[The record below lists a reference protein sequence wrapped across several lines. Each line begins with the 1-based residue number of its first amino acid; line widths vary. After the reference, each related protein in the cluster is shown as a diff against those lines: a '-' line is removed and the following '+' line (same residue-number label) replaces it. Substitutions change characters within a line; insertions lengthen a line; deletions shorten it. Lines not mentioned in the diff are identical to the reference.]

1 MPLAINPKAPCS
13 DQSRAVG
20 EPIGGSALTDVDAW
34 LLIEYRGGW
43 TADIADVELP
53 DAARAWL
60 TERGRKHRRLRT
72 QLIKG
77 GRDQG
82 PLAVYVVLTG
92 ARARIRRFA
101 LESHAELPSIDVDGL
116 LSGERDS
123 GAPGPQAIYLV
134 CTHGR
139 RDRCCALHGVALWQA
154 MSKLDLE
161 GCELW
166 QSSHQGGHRFAAT
179 MLYLPAGLHYGRLL
193 PEEAR
198 ALFQAHQRGELYDL
212 ARYRGQTRYGAAVQT
227 MEAWLRQDLEAM
239 RIADVELL
247 GSQLEEGERWTGRF
261 RTHDDMLHKI
271 TAELRSGEHA
281 RRTSCTSDEMSPPR
295 YYYVVRHE
303 AQTT

>member
-1 MPLAINPKAPCS
+1 MAINPKAPCS

-20 EPIGGSALTDVDAW
+20 EPMGGSAVADVDAW
-34 LLIEYRGGW
+34 LLIEYREAW
-43 TADIADVELP
+43 TADIADVALP
-53 DAARAWL
+53 EAARAWL
-60 TERGRKHRRLRT
+60 TECGRKHRRLRT
-72 QLIKG
+72 QLIKNV
-77 GRDQG
+77 RAEG

-92 ARARIRRFA
+92 ARARIRRFT
-101 LESHAELPSIDVDGL
+101 LESHAELPTIDIDGL
-116 LSGERDS
+116 LSGERD
-123 GAPGPQAIYLV
+123 GGVPGPKAIYLV

-154 MSKLDLE
+154 MNKLDLD

-198 ALFQAHQRGELYDL
+198 ALSEAHQRGELYDL

-227 MEAWLRQDLEAM
+227 MEVWLRQELEAM

-247 GSQLEEGERWTGRF
+247 GCALEEGERWTSRF

-271 TAELRSGEHA
+271 TAEPRSGKKP
-281 RRTSCTSDEMSPPR
+281 RRASCASDEMSAPR
-295 YYYVVRHE
+295 YYFVVRHE
-303 AQTT
+303 AQTP